1 MLDKKE
7 TFVKLNRGILDW
19 QWYQDANTFRV
30 FVHLLLVANI
40 KEDYHKGVL
49 IHRGERALSY
59 RTLSEALDLSIQQVR
74 TSISKLKKTGEVT
87 ITRYRDFLVVSVTN
101 YNKYQEKT
109 DKSTFNQQSNNIQI
123 TFKQQSNNNQLTTNK
138 ESKESKECK
147 EVEEVVV
154 PTPTTTQN
162 DLPFYSSAD
171 YEEEEEEEENPEYD
185 KLRKLGG
192 RCEGLI
198 LSSRQMDDLIETMGD
213 IDVFEMYCQ
222 KLIKFIKEKGATNIK
237 SHYATLLKWYKQ
249 DTKTK

>member
-40 KEDYHKGVL
+40 KEDYYKGVL

-59 RTLSEALDLSIQQVR
+59 RTLAEALNLSIQQVR

-101 YNKYQEKT
+101 YNKYQEKI

-154 PTPTTTQN
+154 PTTATTKN

-171 YEEEEEEEENPEYD
+171 YEEEEEEEEEDPEYD

-198 LSSRQMDDLIETMGD
+198 LSSRQLDDLIETMGD
-213 IDVFEMYCQ
+213 VDVFEMYCQ
-222 KLIKFIKEKGATNIK
+222 KLIKFIKEK
-237 SHYATLLKWYKQ
+237 KQ
-249 DTKTK
+249 PITRTHMQTC